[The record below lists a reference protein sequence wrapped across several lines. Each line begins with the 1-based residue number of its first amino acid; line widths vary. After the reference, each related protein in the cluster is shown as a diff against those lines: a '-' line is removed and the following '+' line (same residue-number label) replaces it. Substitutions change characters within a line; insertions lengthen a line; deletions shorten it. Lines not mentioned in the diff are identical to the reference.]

1 MSSWLPFSLV
11 LLGAICSAEAG
22 AQERYEED
30 PAATDSLR
38 TEQARELEFYVS
50 GLRSDPARRAE
61 VFRPDYSSVRA
72 FQASTRKL
80 RGVLAGALG
89 YPPPGS
95 PPTEPPEFR
104 RIATD
109 SQVVYYRFR
118 IAVLPGVHV
127 VGLYLV
133 PAGLHGRAPLVV
145 AMHGG
150 GGSPEVATFRGGA
163 NYHDMV
169 RGAVERGYVVWA
181 PQHLYVVTGLPAD
194 IRQRIDTRAR
204 LAGTTITA
212 IEIAKISRGLDVVLK
227 RPEVDPRRV
236 AMVGLSYGGF
246 YTLMA
251 TALEPRI
258 RVAVSSC
265 YFSDR
270 AALLDSTEPFGW
282 SNWRFWRGLQTLTDP
297 DIVALI
303 CPRPLQVQV
312 GMQDDLFPVAA
323 ADRTAPA
330 AAEHY
335 RRLGL
340 SDRFEY
346 VACDGG
352 HEWFGEPAWRFLTHH
367 LPVRTRQGAR

>member
-72 FQASTRKL
+72 FQASTRRL

-133 PAGLHGRAPLVV
+133 PAGLQGRAPLVV

-181 PQHLYVVTGLPAD
+181 PQHLYVATGLPAD

-212 IEIAKISRGLDVVLK
+212 IEIAKISRRLKTLARELNVPVIALSQLNRASESEQRLPRTSDLRESGSIEQDADVVMLLH
-227 RPEVDPRRV
+227 RE
-236 AMVGLSYGGF
+236 
-246 YTLMA
+246 
-251 TALEPRI
+251 
-258 RVAVSSC
+258 AV
-265 YFSDR
+265 
-270 AALLDSTEPFGW
+270 LH
-282 SNWRFWRGLQTLTDP
+282 RGDQEWMDANP
-297 DIVALI
+297 DKINEAQLIVAKQRNGPCDTVKLTF
-303 CPRPLQVQV
+303 LAGQ
-312 GMQDDLFPVAA
+312 
-323 ADRTAPA
+323 T
-330 AAEHY
+330 
-335 RRLGL
+335 
-340 SDRFEY
+340 RFVNY
-346 VACDGG
+346 SPGV
-352 HEWFGEPAWRFLTHH
+352 
-367 LPVRTRQGAR
+367 